1 MPAAC
6 AAVPG
11 FPPVCNSYL
20 DSIIYFENYN
30 PSVHTDPFFTGIC
43 FLQESVFYRNLFFT
57 GHLFPQRITRAPD
70 KGTTVYTSE
79 NKK

>member
-57 GHLFPQRITRAPD
+57 GICFLQESVFYRASLSAEDYP
-70 KGTTVYTSE
+70 GS
-79 NKK
+79 